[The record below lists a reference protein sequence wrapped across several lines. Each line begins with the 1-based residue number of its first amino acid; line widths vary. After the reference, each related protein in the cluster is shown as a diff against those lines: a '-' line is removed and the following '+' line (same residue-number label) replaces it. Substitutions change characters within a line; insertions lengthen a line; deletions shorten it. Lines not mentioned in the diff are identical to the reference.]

1 MSVLE
6 AGLRLSTGPLPTSP
20 RPLPLT
26 QMKVGAG
33 LESASQVRVT
43 LSRPSL
49 TGDEA
54 ELLTVALGGT
64 ETETVRG
71 YLAQET
77 GGNSL
82 GSSWDRSFNT
92 SAFSKSTEALSQSHT
107 DKIFSRLP
115 RLFTSE
121 QMRPKM
127 ASFALQCT
135 LSTHSESPRPQMP
148 AGTGPAHWWRCR
160 SRSRCQFCIM
170 GNVLQR

>member
-77 GGNSL
+77 GDNSL
-82 GSSWDRSFNT
+82 GSSWDRSCT
-92 SAFSKSTEALSQSHT
+92 SAFSKSTEALIHSIT

-121 QMRPKM
+121 KMRPHSLSSALYLLTVSLHVHKCRRGLAQLIGGGAGVGPGVSSASWIMCYRKM
-127 ASFALQCT
+127 
-135 LSTHSESPRPQMP
+135 
-148 AGTGPAHWWRCR
+148 
-160 SRSRCQFCIM
+160 
-170 GNVLQR
+170 

>member
-1 MSVLE
+1 MLDPRLLEAMQVYVSMSVLE

-64 ETETVRG
+64 ETETDN
-71 YLAQET
+71 Q
-77 GGNSL
+77 
-82 GSSWDRSFNT
+82 
-92 SAFSKSTEALSQSHT
+92 
-107 DKIFSRLP
+107 RLP
-115 RLFTSE
+115 GSGDGRQQSWIKLE
-121 QMRPKM
+121 QKLYKC
-127 ASFALQCT
+127 FNNLN
-135 LSTHSESPRPQMP
+135 L
-148 AGTGPAHWWRCR
+148 
-160 SRSRCQFCIM
+160 
-170 GNVLQR
+170 LKL

>member
-64 ETETVRG
+64 ETKTIRG
-71 YLAQET
+71 YLGQET
-77 GGNSL
+77 GDNSL
-82 GSSWDRSFNT
+82 GSS
-92 SAFSKSTEALSQSHT
+92 
-107 DKIFSRLP
+107 
-115 RLFTSE
+115 
-121 QMRPKM
+121 
-127 ASFALQCT
+127 
-135 LSTHSESPRPQMP
+135 
-148 AGTGPAHWWRCR
+148 
-160 SRSRCQFCIM
+160 
-170 GNVLQR
+170 